1 MMPRLW
7 MVLVLAL
14 LLGLG
19 AVRAWGEPAA
29 PPCAA
34 PEYRSFDFWIG
45 SWQVVNASG
54 VHVGDNVI
62 TVEESGCVLMERWT
76 GVKGSTGQSMSF
88 FDASRGQDASRG
100 KWRQLWISPGSR
112 IEIEG
117 DFVGAYMIL
126 EGTIDYLSDGAR
138 LPFRGT
144 WNLLPDGRVRQ
155 FFEESRQAGVW
166 TPWFEGFYVRAP
178 AAMTSLDKAQ

>member
-1 MMPRLW
+1 MMPRRL
-7 MVLVLAL
+7 MVLGLTLAL
-14 LLGLG
+14 G
-19 AVRAWGEPAA
+19 AASGDVGASEEVAT
-29 PPCAA
+29 PPCAGPA
-34 PEYRSFDFWIG
+34 YRSFDFWIG
-45 SWQVVNASG
+45 NWQVVDAEG
-54 VHVGDNVI
+54 THVGDNII
-62 TVEESGCVLMERWT
+62 TAQESGCMLKEQWA

-88 FDASRGQDASRG
+88 FDAGRG

-126 EGTIDYLSDGAR
+126 EGTIDYLANGAR
-138 LPFRGT
+138 FPFRGT

-166 TPWFEGFYVRAP
+166 TPWFEGFYVREP
-178 AAMTSLDKAQ
+178 TEMTSLDKAQ